1 MIVWGLIL
9 SMTSNSVFKLI
20 IWLEICFIFGSFT
33 YTLSKFFSSFFLI
46 FFIYKLMFSH
56 VYSHQNE
63 VLNLKILHDFKTYM
77 LAKVRSNM
85 TIDKLDIK

>member
-1 MIVWGLIL
+1 
-9 SMTSNSVFKLI
+9 
-20 IWLEICFIFGSFT
+20 
-33 YTLSKFFSSFFLI
+33 
-46 FFIYKLMFSH
+46 MFSH